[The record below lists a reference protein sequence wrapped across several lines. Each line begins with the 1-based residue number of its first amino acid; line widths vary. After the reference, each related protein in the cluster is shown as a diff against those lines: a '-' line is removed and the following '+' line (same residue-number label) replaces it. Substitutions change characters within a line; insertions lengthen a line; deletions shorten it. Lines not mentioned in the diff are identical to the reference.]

1 MLLVKINFFIFILNT
16 KMNSLGTRR
25 TVVPLLVSDENL
37 KRART
42 EVNGEDVIRVT
53 STGTDPQD
61 IANAAGLAP
70 AKIDA
75 DSVSAKLDRLVTKAT
90 TNASNTSTLSTTT
103 GSVSDAA
110 WTGTGNATV
119 ISLLKGIVNKLQ

>member
-1 MLLVKINFFIFILNT
+1 
-16 KMNSLGTRR
+16 MNSLGTRR

-42 EVNGEDVIRVT
+42 EVNGEDVIRVA
-53 STGTDPQD
+53 STGTDPQN
-61 IANAAGLAP
+61 IADGTGLAP

>member
-1 MLLVKINFFIFILNT
+1 MI
-16 KMNSLGTRR
+16 STRPAI
-25 TVVPLLVSDENL
+25 PLLVSDENL

-103 GSVSDAA
+103 GLVNDAA

-119 ISLLKGIVNKLQ
+119 ISLLKSIVNKLS

>member
-1 MLLVKINFFIFILNT
+1 MISARPAI
-16 KMNSLGTRR
+16 
-25 TVVPLLVSDENL
+25 PLLVSDENL

-61 IANAAGLAP
+61 IADGTGLAP
-70 AKIDA
+70 AKTVVG
-75 DSVSAKLDRLVTKAT
+75 SVNYKLAELVTRAT
-90 TNASNTSTLSTTT
+90 TSATNTDSISTTT
-103 GSVSDAA
+103 GTVSDAA
-110 WTGTGNATV
+110 WTGTGDATV